1 MGYGQKYHQKTEN
14 DFGFSPSSKDLLLYC
29 LSAHCCQN
37 TKVTAKHWKI
47 IPVQPIKSKIS
58 ITTENCNLLQYLLL
72 CPIKNNLKQWINPRI
87 MFPVVQQFYQTEV
100 NNEYV
105 IRGNAAVLK
114 CSIPSFIADFVT
126 VTSWTDSDGHQYG
139 LNDQNYGISI
149 MISN

>member
-1 MGYGQKYHQKTEN
+1 MMYVIQKYHQKTEN
-14 DFGFSPSSKDLLLYC
+14 EWMFSIVQRFIALL
-29 LSAHCCQN
+29 
-37 TKVTAKHWKI
+37 KHWKI
-47 IPVQPIKSKIS
+47 IPVQPMKSKIS